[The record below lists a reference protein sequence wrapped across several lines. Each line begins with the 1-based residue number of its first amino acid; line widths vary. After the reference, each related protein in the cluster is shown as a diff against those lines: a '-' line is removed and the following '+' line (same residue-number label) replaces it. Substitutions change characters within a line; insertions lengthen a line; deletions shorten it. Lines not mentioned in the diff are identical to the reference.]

1 MTTNECILYDQLV
14 ESGIATVDELNLKLK
29 AVDELKEA
37 IYYLE
42 RYYNYTGSTHGTE
55 ANDIMQD
62 AVEYQKQRND
72 IVLENPKLFT

>member
-1 MTTNECILYDQLV
+1 MHEVHKDYIDTTI
-14 ESGIATVDELNLKLK
+14 DELNLKLK

-37 IYYLE
+37 IYYL
-42 RYYNYTGSTHGTE
+42 RMYYNYTGSTHGTE

-62 AVEYQKQRND
+62 AVNYQNERNE